1 MKFSRQPI
9 LKCMKK
15 MVLLEWIAF
24 VCIMG
29 ILIASLTVHKLQST
43 VIWGL
48 ELWKW
53 CVKRTRRTSRV
64 LNYITRA
71 LAGCLIRADIWL
83 VKNLLVKLLASS
95 FQCMR
100 FFDRI
105 QESIFHQY
113 VLRTLSGPP
122 LMELAEKVGSTA
134 SIGQLSF
141 RNMKEKAEAKEEV
154 IDVDKLKKMKQEKIS
169 AWTMKGLINVI
180 RSFGLSTISNSLD
193 SYDDDDSEQKDEEIT
208 SEWQAKA
215 AAYQIFNNV
224 GKSGSK

>member
-1 MKFSRQPI
+1 M
-9 LKCMKK
+9 L
-15 MVLLEWIAF
+15 A
-24 VCIMG
+24 
-29 ILIASLTVHKLQST
+29 LTVHKLQST

-53 CVKRTRRTSRV
+53 CVKRSKRASQV

-71 LAGCLIRADIWL
+71 LLGCLIGAGIWL

-95 FQCMR
+95 FQCTR

-193 SYDDDDSEQKDEEIT
+193 SYDDDDNEQKDEEIT

-215 AAYQIFNNV
+215 TAYQIFNNV
-224 GKSGSK
+224 AKSGNK